1 MKEGKGFKFIFD
13 LHFWTDGPDRQEK
26 DKGNSQIITNL
37 KSPTS
42 CKSKIHVFL

>member
-26 DKGNSQIITNL
+26 DKGNSNYY
-37 KSPTS
+37 KF
-42 CKSKIHVFL
+42 KIPDIM